1 MCKQGLL
8 SENPGQTSA
17 PAKISAG
24 IPAAKAGAFAYALRI
39 CDRCRLD
46 SWYCLT
52 KMLREYK
59 RTVKLARARRVNGS

>member
-1 MCKQGLL
+1 MCKQGLYPKIRDRHL
-8 SENPGQTSA
+8 PG
-17 PAKISAG
+17 KISAG